1 MILILN
7 RCMNLRLISYKTNKM
22 TKGSFMYA
30 EKIEYDDI
38 EMSSRL
44 RNILGRNGFE
54 SLEGL
59 REYPK
64 EHFIKFRNMGQAT
77 LQELYQI
84 CEEQGIKLRSVEDL
98 NDREHGVRFDDFL
111 CMDAFRMGIKSKW
124 HGTMEGTTM
133 KYEGYKI
140 GPVIRDI
147 RKDKGL
153 LIEEVAAKTGIS
165 VSTLGQVEQGGRNLS
180 MKNLY
185 MLMEVYETDAN
196 SLLAIDCTPDSL
208 DSRLKRLPADKQDY
222 LEKTFDFMI
231 EQALKSA

>member
-44 RNILGRNGFE
+44 RNILRRNGFE

-111 CMDAFRMGIKSKW
+111 CMDAFIMGIKSKDDLRRYSLEELEK
-124 HGTMEGTTM
+124 MC
-133 KYEGYKI
+133 
-140 GPVIRDI
+140 P
-147 RKDKGL
+147 KDKRL
-153 LIEEVAAKTGIS
+153 FV
-165 VSTLGQVEQGGRNLS
+165 
-180 MKNLY
+180 
-185 MLMEVYETDAN
+185 
-196 SLLAIDCTPDSL
+196 
-208 DSRLKRLPADKQDY
+208 RLKKL
-222 LEKTFDFMI
+222 KTVYG
-231 EQALKSA
+231 